1 MTALDNFLFLAA
13 YTSRSQA
20 YAQAL
25 RRTGLAPGNVLLFGN
40 PSDDQPREVSCDDS
54 ARKELGLFLP
64 DLTETLE
71 TTCQKAN
78 WAVEN
83 IRQGDVNHPEI
94 IERVKSIGPE
104 YVIYSGYGA
113 QLVKS
118 DFLDLGIPFFHM
130 HSGWLPEY
138 AGSTTLYYSWL
149 QEGYIA
155 VTAFVLAPEIDNGPL
170 IARHRYPLPQPGIDV
185 DHLYDGTIRAD
196 MLVRVLERFTAEG
209 VFPSVPRDGNY
220 QTYHVIH
227 PVLKHLALLSLETNQ

>member
-104 YVIYSGYGA
+104 YVIYSGYR
-113 QLVKS
+113 Q
-118 DFLDLGIPFFHM
+118 
-130 HSGWLPEY
+130 
-138 AGSTTLYYSWL
+138 
-149 QEGYIA
+149 
-155 VTAFVLAPEIDNGPL
+155 
-170 IARHRYPLPQPGIDV
+170 RYHWPKTGIDV